1 MNNNS
6 QNNGSTNSSSQPIPE
21 QMSLLGLFAN
31 NECPCNELKPNC
43 RKELNITMQQWFRN
57 EHPTIA
63 DVKELLYLV
72 KGTQKSMNVIK
83 LVPYCLANIQ
93 FLNLPKETF
102 DCFLEV
108 FTVVF
113 LKSEEVFK
121 RAVVADLF
129 QFVDWLLANL
139 QPFFLEKG
147 FKGKFV
153 LFRIYQL
160 QDCIKNPE
168 PCLIK

>member
-1 MNNNS
+1 
-6 QNNGSTNSSSQPIPE
+6 
-21 QMSLLGLFAN
+21 MSLLGLFAN
-31 NECPCNELKPNC
+31 NECPCNDLKLNC
-43 RKELNITMQQWFRN
+43 KRELNTTMQQWFRN

-93 FLNLPKETF
+93 DLNLPKETF

-108 FTVVF
+108 FTVVY

-129 QFVDWLLANL
+129 
-139 QPFFLEKG
+139 
-147 FKGKFV
+147 
-153 LFRIYQL
+153 
-160 QDCIKNPE
+160 
-168 PCLIK
+168 